1 MRKNYTAEQKQT
13 VIDKYLSG
21 VTITEISKETGITRN
36 TIYNWIKLELKSKK
50 KSSKVNM
57 RDYFDLKQKCEQ
69 QEKMIAILQTANYTV
84 SAPLRDRY
92 EVIKEL
98 EGQYSVSLLCKTMK
112 VAKGSYYNHILR
124 AKRENTLAAQKRAE
138 LTPVIEDIFNS
149 NKQIFGSSKIHAILK
164 DRGYRVSQNTVA
176 QIMHENG
183 WFAIGGGAKK
193 LYYMNLE
200 RKENILKQ
208 NFTVSRP
215 NEVWVSDV
223 TLFRYKKTTY
233 YICVIIDLF
242 ARKVVG
248 YRVSL
253 SNSTQLTRGTF
264 AAAYERR
271 QPTELI
277 FHSDQGSNYTSTSF
291 RAYLKDLGVR
301 QSFSATGTPYN
312 NSVMESFFKTMKTE
326 KLYRTDFRSERELR
340 ESIREYINYYNSE
353 RPHSIL
359 SFRTPDKHEADYL
372 RKQRALVE

>member
-215 NEVWVSDV
+215 NEVWV
-223 TLFRYKKTTY
+223 
-233 YICVIIDLF
+233 
-242 ARKVVG
+242 
-248 YRVSL
+248 VSAG
-253 SNSTQLTRGTF
+253 S
-264 AAAYERR
+264 A
-271 QPTELI
+271 QP
-277 FHSDQGSNYTSTSF
+277 F
-291 RAYLKDLGVR
+291 
-301 QSFSATGTPYN
+301 
-312 NSVMESFFKTMKTE
+312 
-326 KLYRTDFRSERELR
+326 
-340 ESIREYINYYNSE
+340 
-353 RPHSIL
+353 
-359 SFRTPDKHEADYL
+359 
-372 RKQRALVE
+372 

>member
-1 MRKNYTAEQKQT
+1 MRKNYTAEQKQA
-13 VIDKYLSG
+13 VIDQYFSG
-21 VTITEISKETGITRN
+21 VTITEISKETGIARS
-36 TIYNWIKLELKSKK
+36 TIYNWIEAHSKRK
-50 KSSKVNM
+50 KESSKVNM
-57 RDYFDLKQKCEQ
+57 QDYLDLKQKCEQ
-69 QEKMIAILQTANYTV
+69 QEKMILILQAANCTV

-149 NKQIFGSSKIHAILK
+149 NNQIFGSSKIHAILK

-223 TLFRYKKTTY
+223 TLFRYKK
-233 YICVIIDLF
+233 
-242 ARKVVG
+242 
-248 YRVSL
+248 
-253 SNSTQLTRGTF
+253 QLTIF
-264 AAAYERR
+264 A
-271 QPTELI
+271 
-277 FHSDQGSNYTSTSF
+277 
-291 RAYLKDLGVR
+291 
-301 QSFSATGTPYN
+301 
-312 NSVMESFFKTMKTE
+312 
-326 KLYRTDFRSERELR
+326 
-340 ESIREYINYYNSE
+340 
-353 RPHSIL
+353 
-359 SFRTPDKHEADYL
+359 
-372 RKQRALVE
+372 